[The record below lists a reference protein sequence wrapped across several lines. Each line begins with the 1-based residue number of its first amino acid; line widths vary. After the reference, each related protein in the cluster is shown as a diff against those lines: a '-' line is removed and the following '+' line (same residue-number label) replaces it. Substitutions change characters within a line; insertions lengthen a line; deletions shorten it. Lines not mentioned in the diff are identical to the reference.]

1 MVCKRIVSR
10 PSLERE
16 QPLLYLHTIELRRC
30 PAERLGM
37 REFLV
42 GIGARLNQNQRPL
55 VDRSACRIWEI
66 STFNVRRSCDGINL
80 GESLCWSQCDRSPKT
95 CG

>member
-10 PSLERE
+10 PSLAASSR
-16 QPLLYLHTIELRRC
+16 LLYLHTIELRRC

-42 GIGARLNQNQRPL
+42 GIGARLNREPTSPGRPKCMPHMGNQYVQRKAEL
-55 VDRSACRIWEI
+55 RWY
-66 STFNVRRSCDGINL
+66 
-80 GESLCWSQCDRSPKT
+80 
-95 CG
+95 